1 MYPTETSLHDRHAA
15 HHFARQEAQKTA
27 KAVTRKAMKHIKFVA
42 GFDTDLV
49 RDTIYRSAF
58 DEAYR
63 EIYQQ
68 QLASLIMRLTR
79 SVSEEHLTDLATH
92 ACRGLSSLLGVGSE
106 ARS

>member
-68 QLASLIMRLTR
+68 QLN
-79 SVSEEHLTDLATH
+79 H
-92 ACRGLSSLLGVGSE
+92 APDAISK
-106 ARS
+106 